1 MSLHPQQLGVIP
13 SETIRVAKAAFP
25 KGNIYLRM
33 RDELG
38 VFYSDNHFNSLFSQK
53 GKPAFCPWR
62 LALITIMQYV
72 EGLTDRQAAD
82 AVRSRLDWKYA
93 LGLELTDSGFDF
105 SVLSEFRNRL
115 IEGGLE
121 QQLLEEMLKVF
132 KEQELLKSPQK
143 QRTDSTHILAAVR
156 VLNRLENI
164 GETLRYALNSIAAVA
179 PDWLRNIV
187 PDEEWYSRYGQRFQE
202 NRLPTSKKERN
213 QMAVMIGHNGNYLL
227 DIIWSNSELE
237 WLRHLEAVEI
247 LRLVWIQQFYVDN
260 GQLKLREGA
269 LCPPSNILINSPYD
283 PDVRM
288 GNKRTRQ
295 WIGYKVHLSETCD
308 ENLPHLI
315 TYVETTPSS
324 KKDHE
329 IMENLHK
336 FLDEN
341 HLAPSQHL
349 ADSAYIDTDLLIS
362 SRKDYEIDLIGPIQ
376 KNPQWQA
383 REGKGFSIADF
394 KIDWKQKI
402 VSCPNGKI
410 ARTWSPKI
418 NRYQQPVIQIAFK
431 KSDCQSCPNLS
442 DCTKAKCGYRTLT
455 IRSEECHKTLLEARA
470 RQTTKQFKKQ
480 YASRAGIEGTIS
492 QGTRAF
498 GLRFCRYRGFP
509 KTRLQHILT
518 ACAIN
523 LVRVWEWWTDAY
535 TFGTSPSR
543 FAALAP

>member
-1 MSLHPQQLGVIP
+1 MSLHPQQLGAIP
-13 SETIRVAKAAFP
+13 PETVRVAKAAFP
-25 KGNIYLRM
+25 KGNIYLKM

-38 VFYSDNHFNSLFSQK
+38 VFYSDKNFNSLFSQK

-105 SVLSEFRNRL
+105 SVLSEFRDRL
-115 IEGGLE
+115 IKGGLE
-121 QQLLEEMLKVF
+121 QQLFEEMLNVF
-132 KEQELLKSPQK
+132 KEKELLKSPQK
-143 QRTDSTHILAAVR
+143 QRTDSTHILAAIR
-156 VLNRLENI
+156 VLDRLENI

-179 PDWLRNIV
+179 PDWLRKIV
-187 PDEEWYSRYGQRFQE
+187 PDEEWYSRYGQRFQDD
-202 NRLPTSKKERN
+202 RLPNSKTERN
-213 QMAVMIGHNGNYLL
+213 QMAVMMGHDGNYLL
-227 DIIWSNSELE
+227 ELIWSNSEVE
-237 WLRHLEAVEI
+237 WLRQIEAVEI
-247 LRLVWIQQFYVDN
+247 LRLVWIQQFFVDN
-260 GQLKLREGA
+260 GVLKLRESSN
-269 LCPPSNILINSPYD
+269 CPPATILISSPYD
-283 PDVRM
+283 SDARR
-288 GNKRTRQ
+288 GNKKSREWT
-295 WIGYKVHLSETCD
+295 GYKVHLSETCD
-308 ENLPHLI
+308 EDLPHLI
-315 TYVETTPSS
+315 TYVETTSS
-324 KKDHE
+324 PKKDHQ
-329 IMENLHK
+329 IIENLHGS
-336 FLDEN
+336 L
-341 HLAPSQHL
+341 SQRKISPTQHFVD
-349 ADSAYIDTDLLIS
+349 AGYVDSDLIITS
-362 SRKDYEIDLIGPIQ
+362 NKNYKIDLIGPA
-376 KNPQWQA
+376 PGDSQWQS
-383 REGKGFSIADF
+383 REGKGFGLTDF
-394 KIDWKQKI
+394 KIDWEAQ
-402 VSCPNGKI
+402 VVCCPNGKI

-498 GLRFCRYRGFP
+498 GLRFCRYRGFQ

-518 ACAIN
+518 ACAMN

-535 TFGTSPSR
+535 TFGTYPSR